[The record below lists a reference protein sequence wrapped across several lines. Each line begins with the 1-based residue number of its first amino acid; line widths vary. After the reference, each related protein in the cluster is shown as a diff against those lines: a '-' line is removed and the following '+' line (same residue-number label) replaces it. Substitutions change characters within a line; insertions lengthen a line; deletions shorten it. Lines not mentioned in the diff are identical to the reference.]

1 MHFRSRADRVD
12 GRIGCG
18 VGEKEASGRR
28 NWKAGIA
35 TEPAG
40 EKRAGRA
47 RGEDGHEF
55 GLRLLSLRHQ
65 FDIQTKMLNS

>member
-1 MHFRSRADRVD
+1 MWSRRERSIRE
-12 GRIGCG
+12 
-18 VGEKEASGRR
+18 EKLER
-28 NWKAGIA
+28 GIA
-35 TEPAG
+35 TELAG

-65 FDIQTKMLNS
+65 FDIQTKMLSS